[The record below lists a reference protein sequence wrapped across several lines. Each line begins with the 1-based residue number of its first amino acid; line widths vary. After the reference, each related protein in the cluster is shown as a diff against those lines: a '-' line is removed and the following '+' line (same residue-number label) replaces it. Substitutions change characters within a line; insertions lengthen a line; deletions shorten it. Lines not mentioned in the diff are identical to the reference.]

1 MTFSILA
8 KDPNTKEIGIAI
20 ATYSLAVGAT
30 CPYFIKGKAVITS
43 QSSTNP
49 KIGQRIK
56 KLIENKKD
64 PENAFNSSI
73 KEDPFYNFRQVAL
86 LTFENKPLVFTG
98 NEVKKYCGS
107 VIGNNCIAIGNYLAG
122 KNVLD
127 SMIENFEN
135 KNNNMPLGEKL
146 ILSLLSAKKSGG
158 QKSLEGN
165 QLPERSACIIVSSIE
180 ELFPVNLRIDSS
192 SNPISDI
199 SDLYSEYLGMHNYYL
214 KRASNP
220 KDLPP
225 QYKSNKE

>member
-30 CPYFIKGKAVITS
+30 CPYFIKGKVVITS
-43 QSSTNP
+43 QSATNP
-49 KIGQRIK
+49 KIGKKIK
-56 KLIENKKD
+56 KLIKNQKD

-86 LTFENKPLVFTG
+86 LTFDNKPLVFTG

-107 VIGNNCIAIGNYLAG
+107 IIGDNCVAIGNYLAG
-122 KNVLD
+122 KNVLN
-127 SMIENFEN
+127 SMVENFEN
-135 KNNNMPLGEKL
+135 ENKNISLGEKL
-146 ILSLLSAKKSGG
+146 LSSLLSAKKSGG

-165 QLPERSACIIVSSIE
+165 PLPERSACIIVSSSE
-180 ELFPVNLRIDSS
+180 ELFPINLRIDSS
-192 SNPISDI
+192 SNPIMDLSE
-199 SDLYSEYLGMHNYYL
+199 LYSEYIGMHKYYL

-220 KDLPP
+220 KNLLP
-225 QYKSNKE
+225 QYKLNS